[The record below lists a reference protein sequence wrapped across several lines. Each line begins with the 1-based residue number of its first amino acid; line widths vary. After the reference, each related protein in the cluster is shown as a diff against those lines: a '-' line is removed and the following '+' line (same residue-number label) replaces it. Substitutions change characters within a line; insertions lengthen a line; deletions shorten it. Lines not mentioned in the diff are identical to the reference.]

1 MVARKY
7 TARMATGRATPSSRV
22 HEASEQAA
30 LAILRRLRERGHTA
44 YLAGGCVRDT
54 LLGLSPSDFDVAT
67 SALPDEVLAL
77 FEDSHAVGKAFG
89 VVLVRFGKGRLGEI
103 AGRPSPSVSVE
114 VATFRRE
121 GEYSDNRR
129 PDTVDFC
136 GPEEDARR
144 RDFTINAL
152 FLDPLKPGSVKQ
164 QVIDLVGGL
173 DDLREGVI
181 RAVGVPA
188 DRLREDHL
196 RALRA
201 VRFGARF
208 GFQIERG
215 TGTAIR
221 EHARMLGGV
230 SPERVGDELRRML
243 GESAAVEARRRA
255 IGLLEELGLADSVFG
270 ERAADSNALPC
281 VGVLPTSA
289 CFATVLLAWMHDRL
303 GLAGRPADEVSAALL
318 GKSPELRGSL
328 VLSNEEI
335 GAYRAAAEGLACLE
349 QGWGDAAVAQRKR
362 WAASAWFEGALALV
376 SGRNLALSRDIQADR
391 DRLAADGIGLAPSP
405 LVSGEDLIRE
415 GLSPGPDFKG
425 RLERAYD
432 AQLEGAAP
440 TRSAALRVAMEG

>member
-1 MVARKY
+1 M
-7 TARMATGRATPSSRV
+7 
-22 HEASEQAA
+22 
-30 LAILRRLRERGHTA
+30 AILRRLRERGHTA

-54 LLGLSPSDFDVAT
+54 LLGLCPSDFDVAT
-67 SALPDEVLAL
+67 SALPDEVLGL

-89 VVLVRFGKGRLGEI
+89 VVLVRFGRGRLGEI

-129 PDTVDFC
+129 PDSVDFC

-152 FLDPLKPGSVKQ
+152 FLDPLKTGSVEQ

-173 DDLREGVI
+173 DDLQRGVI
-181 RAVGVPA
+181 RAVGDPA

-201 VRFGARF
+201 VRFASRF
-208 GFQIERG
+208 GFSVDEA
-215 TGTAIR
+215 TGEAIR
-221 EHARMLGGV
+221 EHARHLGGV

-243 GESAAVEARRRA
+243 GDSTGVEAKRRA
-255 IGLLEELGLADSVFG
+255 IGLLEDLGLAESVLSEPASGAYADAWLGNLPSGAPFG
-270 ERAADSNALPC
+270 
-281 VGVLPTSA
+281 V
-289 CFATVLLAWMHDRL
+289 VLLGWLHARL
-303 GLAGRPADEVSAALL
+303 GLGGESSERASEILVDRIAV
-318 GKSPELRGSL
+318 LRRAL

-335 GAYRAAAEGLACLE
+335 GAYRASAEGIACLE
-349 QGWGDAAVAQRKR
+349 MGWREAGVAQRKR
-362 WAASAWFEGALALV
+362 WAASGWFEGALAV
-376 SGRNLALSRDIQADR
+376 IQSRNSSLFRDICVDR
-391 DRLAADGIGLAPSP
+391 DRLASDGIGLAPTP
-405 LVSGEDLIRE
+405 WVSGEDLIRE

-432 AQLEGAAP
+432 AQLDGRAATP
-440 TRSAALRVAMEG
+440 SEALRIAMKV